1 MANKPKKSAA
11 NLNIN
16 EVIEV
21 VEATEENTVLKETE
35 SAPIAKKRD
44 YKFPDHVMIA
54 VQSNTY
60 GELIYVNQRT
70 GARVSWKEIGDVQP
84 VPMGELRD
92 MRNTQRGFFSN
103 NRIFIVGVEDEEY
116 SDAAPEDVYKA
127 LMVSQYYKDVIDP
140 NNFNSIFNLDPNEL
154 RIRLNRMSDGAK
166 TNFVVAANE
175 AIRRGR
181 LDSLKKIRVIEECL
195 GCELIEI
202 Q

>member
-1 MANKPKKSAA
+1 MANSKTKKAFP
-11 NLNIN
+11 
-16 EVIEV
+16 EV
-21 VEATEENTVLKETE
+21 VEPIDEVIVTEEKAVINETTQ
-35 SAPIAKKRD
+35 APVAKKRD
-44 YKFPDHVMIA
+44 YKFPDHVMVA

-103 NRIFIVGVEDEEY
+103 NRIFIVGIEDEDY
-116 SDAAPEDVYKA
+116 QDAAPEDVYKA

-140 NNFNSIFNLDPNEL
+140 NNFNSIFALDANEL

-166 TNFVVAANE
+166 TNLVVAANE

-195 GCELIEI
+195 GCELVEI

>member
-1 MANKPKKSAA
+1 MATKPKKAA
-11 NLNIN
+11 T
-16 EVIEV
+16 EV
-21 VEATEENTVLKETE
+21 VDPIDLVIATEEKAVIREPE
-35 SAPIAKKRD
+35 QASVPKKRD

-103 NRIFIVGVEDEEY
+103 NRIFIVGVEDEDY
-116 SDAAPEDVYKA
+116 CDAAPEDVYKA

-140 NNFNSIFNLDPNEL
+140 NNVNAIFNLDPNEL
-154 RIRLNRMSDGAK
+154 RIRLSRMSDGAK

-195 GCELIEI
+195 GCELVEI

>member
-11 NLNIN
+11 NLNAN

-21 VEATEENTVLKETE
+21 VETTEKTASRDAEHAVV
-35 SAPIAKKRD
+35 AKKRD

-70 GARVSWKEIGDVQP
+70 GARVSWQEIGDVQP

-103 NRIFIVGVEDEEY
+103 NRIFIVGVEDEDY
-116 SDAAPEDVYKA
+116 CDASPEDVYKA
-127 LMVSQYYKDVIDP
+127 LMVTQYYKDVIDP
-140 NNFNSIFNLDPNEL
+140 NNVNAIFNLDPNEL

>member
-1 MANKPKKSAA
+1 MATKPKKATA
-11 NLNIN
+11 EVVDPIDV
-16 EVIEV
+16 VIE
-21 VEATEENTVLKETE
+21 TEEKAVIKEPVQ
-35 SAPIAKKRD
+35 APVPKKRD
-44 YKFPDHVMIA
+44 YKFPDHVMVA

-116 SDAAPEDVYKA
+116 SEAAPEDVYKA

-140 NNFNSIFNLDPNEL
+140 NNFNSIFGLEPHEL

-166 TNFVVAANE
+166 TNLVVAANE